1 MLSSTCETET
11 RVMTVQLSQKAN
23 GFVPTELSFH
33 LHQLPIT
40 LCADSVFQNFHS
52 WLFEWWKFESFC
64 SAFLWLC
71 SNLSTATAMLPPQ
84 AHCPGH
90 AARWTHKH
98 WKDCRFAPYFV
109 ATFEV
114 LLVQLANCNHR
125 HKLQALVH
133 NSLPST
139 TAIFSYAI
147 GSRKLSPNEQFF
159 AGAHSQITSDICSI
173 TAPVAYASSNETKTV
188 WIETELFFTR
198 GGCASCLWACLG
210 ARLLLQSY

>member
-1 MLSSTCETET
+1 MRLRLESWLSNWARKLTALYLLNLVFIYTNYPPHF
-11 RVMTVQLSQKAN
+11 VQTAYFKICI
-23 GFVPTELSFH
+23 H
-33 LHQLPIT
+33 
-40 LCADSVFQNFHS
+40 D

-173 TAPVAYASSNETKTV
+173 TDPVAYASSNETKTV
-188 WIETELFFTR
+188 WIETELFYQGWMR
-198 GGCASCLWACLG
+198 IMSMCVLGC
-210 ARLLLQSY
+210 